1 MTNKRNSGHG
11 VHLGC
16 RCSSNQCTQL
26 SGDRCRSVRTIVSA
40 SDTAACENRTTARE
54 NRTSARENR
63 SCTRK
68 QVFSPLVFFAVLTH
82 LTTPTCVNAS
92 QSQFCKRI
100 SHFVQLQSHSSSGG
114 VQRIVQLQNQGSSCN
129 DTMQSHASLATW
141 PTSHYVSLATW
152 ANQSIHL

>member
-1 MTNKRNSGHG
+1 MNDK
-11 VHLGC
+11 
-16 RCSSNQCTQL
+16 QTQL
-26 SGDRCRSVRTIVSA
+26 WPRSALGLSLLKQSMHPIEWRSMPSHCECRVP
-40 SDTAACENRTTARE
+40 SDTAARENRTTARE

-129 DTMQSHASLATW
+129 DTTQTHA
-141 PTSHYVSLATW
+141 SLATW
-152 ANQSIHL
+152 ANQSIYL